1 MKKEKFNSIS
11 SEELEKEY
19 KKVRKKSAKVNKKKK
34 SKREHYKSLSKNTV
48 DYFSS
53 QNDIESKLLFFKTL
67 FLESLDYLINE
78 HQAVINNLKPN
89 EENFYILDAYITDI
103 GKLKLVRKIIKK
115 IVMDEDDWYK

>member
-19 KKVRKKSAKVNKKKK
+19 KKVRKISAKVTKKKK

-53 QNDIESKLLFFKTL
+53 QNDIESKLLF
-67 FLESLDYLINE
+67 
-78 HQAVINNLKPN
+78 
-89 EENFYILDAYITDI
+89 
-103 GKLKLVRKIIKK
+103 LKL
-115 IVMDEDDWYK
+115 YF

>member
-19 KKVRKKSAKVNKKKK
+19 KKVRKISAKVTKKKK

-78 HQAVINNLKPN
+78 HQGVINNLKPN

>member
-19 KKVRKKSAKVNKKKK
+19 KKVRKISAKVTKKKK

-78 HQAVINNLKPN
+78 HQVVINNLKPN

>member
-53 QNDIESKLLFFKTL
+53 QNDIESKLLFLKTL
-67 FLESLDYLINE
+67 LLESLDYLINE
-78 HQAVINNLKPN
+78 HQAVINNLKTN

>member
-19 KKVRKKSAKVNKKKK
+19 KKVRKISAKVNKKKK

>member
-19 KKVRKKSAKVNKKKK
+19 KKVRKISAKVTKKKK

>member
-1 MKKEKFNSIS
+1 MKKDKFNSIS

-19 KKVRKKSAKVNKKKK
+19 KKVRKISAKVTKKKK

-78 HQAVINNLKPN
+78 HQAAINNLKPN